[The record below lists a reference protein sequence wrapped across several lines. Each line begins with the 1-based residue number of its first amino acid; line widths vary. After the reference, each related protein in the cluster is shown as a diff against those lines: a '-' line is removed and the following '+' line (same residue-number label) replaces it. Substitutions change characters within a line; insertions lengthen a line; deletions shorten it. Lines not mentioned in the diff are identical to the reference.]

1 MESIVLRQAQYPSAG
16 GSSIMLSK
24 TQAIPLGSPRRRLSR
39 VLLVTRV
46 YPDQEENIHPLS
58 LVNWTTSPRWA
69 GKVGLAFCGVVCFQF
84 LFQPLLGLLRPG
96 RRGVIDLH
104 VPAAPHSP
112 RFYRIPTEFP
122 VASFAAKTLAVSER
136 PCPATRFN
144 RHFPGTPKFRAI
156 VATTALPWKT
166 R

>member
-1 MESIVLRQAQYPSAG
+1 
-16 GSSIMLSK
+16 MLSK
-24 TQAIPLGSPRRRLSR
+24 TQATPLGSPRSRLFW

-84 LFQPLLGLLRPG
+84 LFQPLLGLIPLG
-96 RRGVIDLH
+96 RRYVDDLH
-104 VPAAPHSP
+104 VPTAPHSP

-122 VASFAAKTLAVSER
+122 VASFAVKPLAVGEHPPLFLGVGEGALGLR
-136 PCPATRFN
+136 LFFN
-144 RHFPGTPKFRAI
+144 VFHRRHTLG
-156 VATTALPWKT
+156 
-166 R
+166 